1 MHDES
6 THPLLLPDAVNDGTI
21 MAMLLTDDG
30 QRPWAVEE
38 VVREFGNEVA
48 VIDSLNRLHGGG
60 LIHRLDG
67 FVFATRAA
75 LRSDQLA
82 R

>member
-1 MHDES
+1 MPDES
-6 THPLLLPDAVNDGTI
+6 TRPPFLPDSVTDGNI

-30 QRPWAVEE
+30 QRPWADTEI
-38 VVREFGNEVA
+38 VREMGDEVT

>member
-6 THPLLLPDAVNDGTI
+6 THPLLLPDDVTDGTI
-21 MAMLLTDDG
+21 MAMLLADDA
-30 QRPWAVEE
+30 QRPWAQDEIARE
-38 VVREFGNEVA
+38 VGDAVA
-48 VIDSLNRLHGGG
+48 TTDSLRRLDGCG

-75 LRSDQLA
+75 LASDQLA